1 MTILNQCLSIL
12 DLASLDWGSGRIPV
26 VAHSFRVMAK
36 ARNFDEMVVGLMHEV
51 YGGSS
56 CARWLFS
63 CDVFEASLW
72 KPVLD
77 LFVPHPFEIRKR
89 AGDEVC
95 EFELLNLNRPQDYKD
110 EDLEEWFLEET
121 LWSED
126 YKDWLTPI
134 ASNRIARNVMI
145 YDLEDKLEIL
155 GNLDKYEEEYG
166 PHFFALPWKKHYLVD
181 IKRGRRSHMSV
192 RIPPDDDRLLLRPL
206 TEVERDN
213 LIGKYT
219 HALEYLKLF
228 IQIESLPNDYPPF
241 KMEMNALDAQRWL
254 DEWIADTLALE
265 DYCDE
270 EPMEYLELP
279 F

>member
-1 MTILNQCLSIL
+1 MMILNQCLSIL
-12 DLASLDWGSGRIPV
+12 DLTSLDWGSGRIPV

-56 CARWLFS
+56 YARGLFS

-77 LFVPHPFEIRKR
+77 LFVPHPLEIRKR
-89 AGDEVC
+89 VGDEVC
-95 EFELLNLNRPQDYKD
+95 EFELLNLNRPQDYKN
-110 EDLEEWFLEET
+110 EDLDNWLLEET
-121 LWSED
+121 LWSEE

-155 GNLDKYEEEYG
+155 GNIDKYEKEYG
-166 PHFFALPWKKHYLVD
+166 PNYFALPWKKHYLVD
-181 IKRGRRSHMSV
+181 IRRGRRCYISA
-192 RIPPDDDRLLLRPL
+192 RIPPDDDSLLLRPV
-206 TEVERDN
+206 TDEERDN

-219 HALEYLKLF
+219 RAIEYLKMF
-228 IQIESLPNDYPPF
+228 IQIESLPNDYSPF
-241 KMEMNALDAQRWL
+241 EMEMNAQDSQRWL
-254 DEWIADTLALE
+254 DEWIADTLAQE
-265 DYCDE
+265 YYCDE
-270 EPMEYLELP
+270 EPMEDLELP

>member
-1 MTILNQCLSIL
+1 MIILNQCLSIL
-12 DLASLDWGSGRIPV
+12 DLTSLDWGSGRIPV

-56 CARWLFS
+56 FARGLFS

-77 LFVPHPFEIRKR
+77 LFVPHPFEIRIR
-89 AGDEVC
+89 VGDEVG

-110 EDLEEWFLEET
+110 KDLEEWLLEET

-145 YDLEDKLEIL
+145 YDLEDKLEVLCNL
-155 GNLDKYEEEYG
+155 GKYEEEYG
-166 PHFFALPWKKHYLVD
+166 PNYFVLPWKKHYSVD
-181 IKRGRRSHMSV
+181 IKRGRRCYISA
-192 RIPPDDDRLLLRPL
+192 RIPPDDDSLLLRSV
-206 TEVERDN
+206 TDEERDN
-213 LIGKYT
+213 LIGKYK
-219 HALEYLKLF
+219 HALEYLKMF
-228 IQIESLPNDYPPF
+228 IQIESLPNDYSSF

>member
-1 MTILNQCLSIL
+1 MILNQCLSIL
-12 DLASLDWGSGRIPV
+12 DLTSLDWGSGRIPV

-56 CARWLFS
+56 YARGLFS

-77 LFVPHPFEIRKR
+77 LFVPHPFEIKKR
-89 AGDEVC
+89 VGDEVC
-95 EFELLNLNRPQDYKD
+95 EFELLNLNRPQDYKN
-110 EDLEEWFLEET
+110 EDLDNWLREET
-121 LWSED
+121 LWSEE

-155 GNLDKYEEEYG
+155 GNLDKYEKEYG
-166 PHFFALPWKKHYLVD
+166 PHYFALPWKKHYLVD
-181 IKRGRRSHMSV
+181 IKRGRRCYISA
-192 RIPPDDDRLLLRPL
+192 RIPPDDDSLLLRPV
-206 TEVERDN
+206 TDEERDN
-213 LIGKYT
+213 LIGKYSK
-219 HALEYLKLF
+219 ALEYLKMF
-228 IQIESLPNDYPPF
+228 IKIESLPNDYSPIE
-241 KMEMNALDAQRWL
+241 MEMNALDAQRWL
-254 DEWIADTLALE
+254 DEWIADTLAQE
-265 DYCDE
+265 YYCDGE
-270 EPMEYLELP
+270 SMEDLELP

>member
-1 MTILNQCLSIL
+1 
-12 DLASLDWGSGRIPV
+12 
-26 VAHSFRVMAK
+26 MAK

-56 CARWLFS
+56 YARGLFS

-89 AGDEVC
+89 VGDEVC
-95 EFELLNLNRPQDYKD
+95 EFELLNLNRPQDYKN
-110 EDLEEWFLEET
+110 EDLDNWLLEET
-121 LWSED
+121 LWSEE

-145 YDLEDKLEIL
+145 YELEDKLEIL
-155 GNLDKYEEEYG
+155 GNIDKYEKEYG
-166 PHFFALPWKKHYLVD
+166 PNYFALPWKKHYLVD
-181 IKRGRRSHMSV
+181 IRRGRRCYISA
-192 RIPPDDDRLLLRPL
+192 RIPPDDDSLLLRPV
-206 TEVERDN
+206 TDEERDN

-219 HALEYLKLF
+219 RAIEYLKMF
-228 IQIESLPNDYPPF
+228 IQIESLPNDYSPF
-241 KMEMNALDAQRWL
+241 EMEMNAQDSQRWL
-254 DEWIADTLALE
+254 DEWIADTLAQE
-265 DYCDE
+265 YYCDE
-270 EPMEYLELP
+270 EPMEDLELP